1 MTIVRIDLDQL
12 QHLLETYK
20 KVEVNMP
27 LAWHI
32 PNGGITEQ
40 FAKVSAAAQI
50 GASHNTGVN
59 QEILDYWYSVDSLR
73 RQADQAN
80 REKHQ
85 ANIALDDAIRQLR
98 EYLTVAREIETR
110 SPNGAFWALS
120 YSDFTKQY
128 SDRFTAGTVN
138 AGKYGTFT
146 IVKTVPGDYV
156 VSEETDSTNS
166 LGVLDLKG
174 GIQAS
179 VSETVSIRH
188 MDSGLVEVVVTTT
201 VTGMVGLVGDG
212 PDASAGG
219 TSTLTTTYLIEPD
232 QLDQFRRA
240 LSSDPLAFVPG
251 LANVSLGPNQAIRA
265 LAVDVTNS
273 LGATA
278 SVSWSAPS
286 IDSPFLSVSGSAE
299 VSAEQGA
306 MVESSNG
313 SVQTG
318 EYANIHLSAEGGL
331 KLLGGQL
338 ADMHGAADVDIRAQ
352 ATAGDSGLDFKLEG
366 SLTVEGSIAIAGKTF
381 TPPEGYNAV
390 SVEISA
396 ELNTHDLPS
405 SIQSDLASKDPSIQ
419 IRGIGEAL
427 SKGIDISY
435 DVKFGHVVTST
446 KGFDILVAKS
456 STTVSHH
463 EWITVKHGE
472 FHV

>member
-1 MTIVRIDLDQL
+1 M
-12 QHLLETYK
+12 
-20 KVEVNMP
+20 
-27 LAWHI
+27 
-32 PNGGITEQ
+32 
-40 FAKVSAAAQI
+40 S
-50 GASHNTGVN
+50 
-59 QEILDYWYSVDSLR
+59 
-73 RQADQAN
+73 
-80 REKHQ
+80 
-85 ANIALDDAIRQLR
+85 
-98 EYLTVAREIETR
+98 
-110 SPNGAFWALS
+110 
-120 YSDFTKQY
+120 
-128 SDRFTAGTVN
+128 
-138 AGKYGTFT
+138 
-146 IVKTVPGDYV
+146 GDYV
-156 VSEETDSTNS
+156 VSEETSSTKS
-166 LGVLDLKG
+166 LGVVDLKG
-174 GIQAS
+174 GVQAS

-188 MDSGLVEVVVTTT
+188 MNSGLVEVVVTTT
-201 VTGMVGLVGDG
+201 VTAMVGLVGDG
-212 PDASAGG
+212 PDANAGG

-240 LSSDPLAFVPG
+240 LSGDPLAFVPG

-278 SVSWSAPS
+278 SVSASAPS
-286 IDSPFLSVSGSAE
+286 IDSPFLSVSGSVE

-313 SVQTG
+313 SASSG

-352 ATAGDSGLDFKLEG
+352 ATAGDSGLDFKLDG
-366 SLTVEGSIAIAGKTF
+366 SLTVEGSIAIAGKIF

-435 DVKFGHVVTST
+435 DVKFGNVVSST
-446 KGFDILVAKS
+446 KGFDIFVAKS
-456 STTVSHH
+456 STTVSHQ
-463 EWITVKHGE
+463 EWIAVEHGD